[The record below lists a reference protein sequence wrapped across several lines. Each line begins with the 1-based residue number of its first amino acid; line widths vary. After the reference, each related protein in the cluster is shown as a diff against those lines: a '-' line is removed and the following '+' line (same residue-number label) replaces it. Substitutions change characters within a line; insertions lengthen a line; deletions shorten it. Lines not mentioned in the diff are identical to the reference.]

1 MFENQQECSNIEI
14 MCFNVTNSFSFYSL
28 ATVSMMFDISTWNIL
43 GKPSNLK
50 LYIIEF
56 HATINYHNH
65 AFVKVTLFLQYW
77 MYTIF
82 IWNNANIYLCR
93 WSKLYLI
100 SFLPYGEETNLN
112 LLINTPK
119 FNSLKWYQI
128 VRSHVNS
135 SN

>member
-1 MFENQQECSNIEI
+1 MFENQQECLNIEI
-14 MCFNVTNSFSFYSL
+14 MCFNLTNSFFLFFGNS
-28 ATVSMMFDISTWNIL
+28 SMMLDISTWNIL

-100 SFLPYGEETNLN
+100 SFGEETNLN

-119 FNSLKWYQI
+119 FNRLRLYQI
-128 VRSHVNS
+128 GRSHVNS